1 MMRNKITKN
10 TTFYRLACSHRA
22 SQVRF
27 GTLVFGALMVSGM
40 VAPYF
45 SGYVA
50 RADKYDDQINAIK
63 LQIADYD
70 SRRSDLHAQAD
81 SLQNKIT
88 DLQLQQQQIQAQIN
102 LTTTERDSLQKKIE
116 ETEVKIKNQATAL
129 SESLKNQYLNGEMS
143 ALDILMNSHSI
154 SDYVDRQTQQ
164 QVVSDNIKKS
174 VDSIRTM
181 KSTLEK
187 SKRRAEALLA
197 SQKDQNA
204 ALDATRSAQ
213 QTLLNQTKGQESAY
227 QELTKQSN
235 DRIAQLKQQQAA
247 EIAARMRA
255 KGGNRLKTAAGTAC
269 GGGYPDSWCHA
280 PKDSLVDSYGMY
292 SRECVSYAAF
302 KVASTYGWPSY
313 WTRGGNDAKNWLGRA
328 KGYGIPTGSTP
339 KPGAV
344 AVMRNGTYG
353 HVAWVESVNSDGT
366 FNYSDYNSDN
376 RGNYAMHYNASPG
389 LFDGYIYFAQM
400 P

>member
-1 MMRNKITKN
+1 MMRKITKN
-10 TTFYRLACSHRA
+10 LNSQPAHRRYGTA
-22 SQVRF
+22 KVRF

-45 SGYVA
+45 SGHVA
-50 RADKYDDQINAIK
+50 RADKYDEQINAIK

-70 SRRSDLHAQAD
+70 NRRNDLRAQAD
-81 SLQNKIT
+81 NLQNKIA

-102 LTTTERDSLQKKIE
+102 LTTAERNSLQQKIVE
-116 ETEVKIKNQATAL
+116 LEAKIKRQATAL
-129 SESLKNQYLNGEMS
+129 SESLKTQYLNGEMS

-164 QVVSDNIKKS
+164 KVVSDNIKKS
-174 VDSIRTM
+174 VDSIKSM
-181 KSTLEK
+181 KIDLEK
-187 SKRRAEALLA
+187 KKKRTEVLLA
-197 SQKDQNA
+197 SQQDQKA
-204 ALDATRSAQ
+204 ALGASRQEQ
-213 QTLLNQTKGQESAY
+213 QTLLDQTKGQDAAY
-227 QELTKQSN
+227 QALTKQSN

-269 GGGYPDSWCHA
+269 GGGYPDRWCHA
-280 PKDSLVDSYGMY
+280 PKDSMVDSYGMY

-328 KGYGIPTGSTP
+328 RGYGIPTGSTP

>member
-1 MMRNKITKN
+1 MMRKITKSLN
-10 TTFYRLACSHRA
+10 SQPAHRRYGTA
-22 SQVRF
+22 KVRF

-45 SGYVA
+45 SGHVA
-50 RADKYDDQINAIK
+50 RADKYDEQINAIK

-70 SRRSDLHAQAD
+70 NRRNDLRAQAD
-81 SLQNKIT
+81 NLQNKIA

-102 LTTTERDSLQKKIE
+102 LTTAERNSLQQKIAE
-116 ETEVKIKNQATAL
+116 LEAKIKRQATAL
-129 SESLKNQYLNGEMS
+129 SESLKTQYLNGEMS

-164 QVVSDNIKKS
+164 KVVSDNIKKS
-174 VDSIRTM
+174 VDSIKSM
-181 KSTLEK
+181 KIDLEK
-187 SKRRAEALLA
+187 KKKRTEVLLA
-197 SQKDQNA
+197 SQQDQKA
-204 ALDATRSAQ
+204 ALGASRQEQ
-213 QTLLNQTKGQESAY
+213 QTLLDQTKGQDAAY
-227 QELTKQSN
+227 QALTKQSN

-269 GGGYPDSWCHA
+269 GGGYPDRWCHA
-280 PKDSLVDSYGMY
+280 PKDSMVDSYGMY

-328 KGYGIPTGSTP
+328 RGYGIPTGSTP

>member
-1 MMRNKITKN
+1 MMRKITKN
-10 TTFYRLACSHRA
+10 LNSQPAHRRYGTA
-22 SQVRF
+22 KVRF

-45 SGYVA
+45 SGHVA
-50 RADKYDDQINAIK
+50 RADKYDEQINAIK

-70 SRRSDLHAQAD
+70 NRRNDLRAQAD
-81 SLQNKIT
+81 NLQNKIA

-102 LTTTERDSLQKKIE
+102 LTTAERNSLQQKIAE
-116 ETEVKIKNQATAL
+116 LEAKIKRQATAL
-129 SESLKNQYLNGEMS
+129 GESLKTQYLNGEMS

-164 QVVSDNIKKS
+164 KVVSDNIKKS
-174 VDSIRTM
+174 VDNIKSM
-181 KSTLEK
+181 KIDLEK
-187 SKRRAEALLA
+187 KKKRTEVLLA
-197 SQKDQNA
+197 SQQDQKA
-204 ALDATRSAQ
+204 ALGASRQEQ
-213 QTLLNQTKGQESAY
+213 QTLLDQTKGQDAAY
-227 QELTKQSN
+227 QALTKQSN

-269 GGGYPDSWCHA
+269 GGGYPDRWCHA
-280 PKDSLVDSYGMY
+280 PKDSMVDSYGMY

-328 KGYGIPTGSTP
+328 RGYGIPTGSTP

>member
-1 MMRNKITKN
+1 MMRKITKN
-10 TTFYRLACSHRA
+10 LNSQPAHRRYGTA
-22 SQVRF
+22 KVRF

-45 SGYVA
+45 SGHVA
-50 RADKYDDQINAIK
+50 RADKYDEQINAIK

-70 SRRSDLHAQAD
+70 NRRNDLRAQAD
-81 SLQNKIT
+81 NLQNKIA

-102 LTTTERDSLQKKIE
+102 LTTAERNSLQQKIAE
-116 ETEVKIKNQATAL
+116 LEAKIKRQATAL
-129 SESLKNQYLNGEMS
+129 SESLKTQYLNGEMS

-164 QVVSDNIKKS
+164 KVVSDNIKKS
-174 VDSIRTM
+174 VDSIKSM
-181 KSTLEK
+181 KIDLEK
-187 SKRRAEALLA
+187 KKKRTEVLLA
-197 SQKDQNA
+197 SQQDQKA
-204 ALDATRSAQ
+204 ALGASRQEQ
-213 QTLLNQTKGQESAY
+213 QTLLDQTKGQDAAY
-227 QELTKQSN
+227 QALTRQSN

-269 GGGYPDSWCHA
+269 GGGYPDRWCHA
-280 PKDSLVDSYGMY
+280 PKDSMVDSYGMY

-328 KGYGIPTGSTP
+328 RGYGIPTGSTP

>member
-1 MMRNKITKN
+1 MMRKITKSLN
-10 TTFYRLACSHRA
+10 SQPAHRRYGTA
-22 SQVRF
+22 KVRF

-40 VAPYF
+40 VVPYF
-45 SGYVA
+45 SGHVA
-50 RADKYDDQINAIK
+50 RADKYDEQINAIK

-70 SRRSDLHAQAD
+70 NRRNDLRAQAD
-81 SLQNKIT
+81 NLQNKIA

-102 LTTTERDSLQKKIE
+102 LTTAERNSLQQKIAE
-116 ETEVKIKNQATAL
+116 LEAKIKRQATAL
-129 SESLKNQYLNGEMS
+129 SESLKTQYLNGEMS

-164 QVVSDNIKKS
+164 KVVSDNIKKS
-174 VDSIRTM
+174 VDSIKSM
-181 KSTLEK
+181 KIDLEK
-187 SKRRAEALLA
+187 KKKRTEVLLA
-197 SQKDQNA
+197 SQQDQKA
-204 ALDATRSAQ
+204 ALGASRQEQ
-213 QTLLNQTKGQESAY
+213 QTLLDQTKGQDAAY
-227 QELTKQSN
+227 QALTKQSN

-269 GGGYPDSWCHA
+269 GGGYPDRWCHA
-280 PKDSLVDSYGMY
+280 PKDSMVDSYGMY

-328 KGYGIPTGSTP
+328 RGYGIPTGSTP

>member
-1 MMRNKITKN
+1 MMRKITKSLN
-10 TTFYRLACSHRA
+10 SQPAHRRYGTA
-22 SQVRF
+22 KVRF

-40 VAPYF
+40 VVPYF
-45 SGYVA
+45 SGHVA
-50 RADKYDDQINAIK
+50 RADKYDEQINAIK

-70 SRRSDLHAQAD
+70 NRRNDLRAQAD
-81 SLQNKIT
+81 NLQNKIA

-102 LTTTERDSLQKKIE
+102 LTTAERNSLQQKIAE
-116 ETEVKIKNQATAL
+116 LEAKIKRQATAL
-129 SESLKNQYLNGEMS
+129 SESLKTQYLNGEMS

-164 QVVSDNIKKS
+164 KVVSDNIKKS
-174 VDSIRTM
+174 VDSIKSM
-181 KSTLEK
+181 KIDLEK
-187 SKRRAEALLA
+187 KKKRTEVLLA
-197 SQKDQNA
+197 SQQDQKT
-204 ALDATRSAQ
+204 ALGASRQEQ
-213 QTLLNQTKGQESAY
+213 QTLLDQTKGQDAAY
-227 QELTKQSN
+227 QALTKQSN

-269 GGGYPDSWCHA
+269 GGGYPDRWCHA
-280 PKDSLVDSYGMY
+280 PKDSMVDSYGMY

-328 KGYGIPTGSTP
+328 RGYGIPTGSTP

>member
-1 MMRNKITKN
+1 MMRKITKN
-10 TTFYRLACSHRA
+10 LNSQPAHRRYGTA
-22 SQVRF
+22 KVRF

-45 SGYVA
+45 SGHVA
-50 RADKYDDQINAIK
+50 RADKYDEQINAIK

-70 SRRSDLHAQAD
+70 NRRNDLRAQAD
-81 SLQNKIT
+81 NLQNKIA
-88 DLQLQQQQIQAQIN
+88 DLQLQQQQIQAQIS
-102 LTTTERDSLQKKIE
+102 LTTAERNSLQQKIAE
-116 ETEVKIKNQATAL
+116 LEAKIKRQATAL
-129 SESLKNQYLNGEMS
+129 SESLKTQYLNGEMS

-164 QVVSDNIKKS
+164 KVVSDNIKKS
-174 VDSIRTM
+174 VDNIKSM
-181 KSTLEK
+181 KIDLEK
-187 SKRRAEALLA
+187 KKKRTEVLLA
-197 SQKDQNA
+197 SQQDQKA
-204 ALDATRSAQ
+204 ALGASRQEQ
-213 QTLLNQTKGQESAY
+213 QTLLDQTKGQDAAY
-227 QELTKQSN
+227 QALTKQSN

-269 GGGYPDSWCHA
+269 GGGYPDRWCHA
-280 PKDSLVDSYGMY
+280 PKDSMVDSYGMY

-328 KGYGIPTGSTP
+328 RGYGIPTGSTP

-376 RGNYAMHYNASPG
+376 RGNYAMHYNANPG

>member
-1 MMRNKITKN
+1 MMRKITKN
-10 TTFYRLACSHRA
+10 LNSQPAHRRYGTA
-22 SQVRF
+22 KVRF

-45 SGYVA
+45 SGHVA
-50 RADKYDDQINAIK
+50 RADKYDEQINAIK

-70 SRRSDLHAQAD
+70 NRRNDLRAQAD
-81 SLQNKIT
+81 NLQNKIA
-88 DLQLQQQQIQAQIN
+88 DLQLQQQQIQAQIS
-102 LTTTERDSLQKKIE
+102 LTTAERNSLQQKIAE
-116 ETEVKIKNQATAL
+116 LEAKIKRQATAL
-129 SESLKNQYLNGEMS
+129 SESLKTQYLNGEMS

-164 QVVSDNIKKS
+164 KVVSDNIKKS
-174 VDSIRTM
+174 VDNIKSM
-181 KSTLEK
+181 KIDLEK
-187 SKRRAEALLA
+187 KKKRTEVLLA
-197 SQKDQNA
+197 SQQDQKA
-204 ALDATRSAQ
+204 ALGASRQEQ
-213 QTLLNQTKGQESAY
+213 QTLLDQTKGQDAAY
-227 QELTKQSN
+227 QALTKQSN

-269 GGGYPDSWCHA
+269 GGGYPDRWCHA
-280 PKDSLVDSYGMY
+280 PKDSMVDSYGMY

-328 KGYGIPTGSTP
+328 RGYGIPTGSTP

>member
-1 MMRNKITKN
+1 MMRKITKN
-10 TTFYRLACSHRA
+10 LNSQPAHRRYGTA
-22 SQVRF
+22 KVSF

-45 SGYVA
+45 SGHVA
-50 RADKYDDQINAIK
+50 RADKYDEQINAIK

-70 SRRSDLHAQAD
+70 NRRNDLRAQAD
-81 SLQNKIT
+81 NLQNKIA

-102 LTTTERDSLQKKIE
+102 LTTAERNSLQQKIAE
-116 ETEVKIKNQATAL
+116 LEAKIKRQATAL
-129 SESLKNQYLNGEMS
+129 SESLKTQYLNGEMS

-164 QVVSDNIKKS
+164 KVVSDNIKKS
-174 VDSIRTM
+174 VDSIKSM
-181 KSTLEK
+181 KIDLEK
-187 SKRRAEALLA
+187 KKKRTEVLLA
-197 SQKDQNA
+197 SQQDQKA
-204 ALDATRSAQ
+204 ALGASRQEQ
-213 QTLLNQTKGQESAY
+213 QTLLDQTKGQDAAY
-227 QELTKQSN
+227 QALTKQSN

-269 GGGYPDSWCHA
+269 GGGYPDRWCHA
-280 PKDSLVDSYGMY
+280 PKDSMVDSYGMY

-328 KGYGIPTGSTP
+328 RGYGIPTGSTP

-376 RGNYAMHYNASPG
+376 RGNYAMHYNANPG

>member
-1 MMRNKITKN
+1 MMRKVTKN
-10 TTFYRLACSHRA
+10 LNSQPAYRRYGTAK
-22 SQVRF
+22 VRF
-27 GTLVFGALMVSGM
+27 GTLVFGVLMVSGM

-45 SGYVA
+45 SGHVA

-70 SRRSDLHAQAD
+70 NRRNDLRAQAD
-81 SLQNKIT
+81 NLQNKIA
-88 DLQLQQQQIQAQIN
+88 DLQLQQQQIQAQID
-102 LTTTERDSLQKKIE
+102 LTTAERNSLQQKIAE
-116 ETEVKIKNQATAL
+116 LEAKIKRQATAL
-129 SESLKNQYLNGEMS
+129 SESLKTQYLNGEMS

-164 QVVSDNIKKS
+164 KVVSDNIKKS
-174 VDSIRTM
+174 VDSIKSM
-181 KSTLEK
+181 KIDLEK
-187 SKRRAEALLA
+187 KKKRTEVLLA
-197 SQKDQNA
+197 SQQDQKT
-204 ALDATRSAQ
+204 ALGASRQEQ
-213 QTLLNQTKGQESAY
+213 QTLLDQTKGQDAAY
-227 QELTKQSN
+227 QALTKQSN

-269 GGGYPDSWCHA
+269 GGGYPDRWCHA
-280 PKDSLVDSYGMY
+280 PKDSMVDSYGMY

-313 WTRGGNDAKNWLGRA
+313 WTRGGNDAKNWLSRA
-328 KGYGIPTGSTP
+328 RGYGIPTGSTP

-376 RGNYAMHYNASPG
+376 RGNYAMHYNANPG

>member
-1 MMRNKITKN
+1 MMRKITKSLN
-10 TTFYRLACSHRA
+10 SQPAHRRYGTA
-22 SQVRF
+22 KVRF

-45 SGYVA
+45 SGHVA
-50 RADKYDDQINAIK
+50 RADKYDEQINAIK

-70 SRRSDLHAQAD
+70 NRRNDLRAQAD
-81 SLQNKIT
+81 NLQNKIA

-102 LTTTERDSLQKKIE
+102 LTTAERNSLQQKIAE
-116 ETEVKIKNQATAL
+116 LEAKIKRQATAL
-129 SESLKNQYLNGEMS
+129 SESLKTQYLNGEMS

-164 QVVSDNIKKS
+164 KVVSDNIKKS
-174 VDSIRTM
+174 VDSIKSM
-181 KSTLEK
+181 KIDLEK
-187 SKRRAEALLA
+187 KKKRTEVLLA
-197 SQKDQNA
+197 SQQDQKA
-204 ALDATRSAQ
+204 ALGASRQEQ
-213 QTLLNQTKGQESAY
+213 QTLLDQTKGQDAAY
-227 QELTKQSN
+227 QALTRQSN

-269 GGGYPDSWCHA
+269 GGGYPDRWCHA
-280 PKDSLVDSYGMY
+280 PKDSMVDSYGMY

-328 KGYGIPTGSTP
+328 RGYGIPTGSTP

>member
-1 MMRNKITKN
+1 MMRKITKN
-10 TTFYRLACSHRA
+10 LNSQPAHRRYGTA
-22 SQVRF
+22 KVRF

-45 SGYVA
+45 SGHVA
-50 RADKYDDQINAIK
+50 RADKYDEQINAIK

-70 SRRSDLHAQAD
+70 NRRNDLRAQAD
-81 SLQNKIT
+81 NLQNKIA

-102 LTTTERDSLQKKIE
+102 LTTAERNSLQQKIAE
-116 ETEVKIKNQATAL
+116 LEAKIKRQATAL
-129 SESLKNQYLNGEMS
+129 SESLKTQYLNGEMS

-164 QVVSDNIKKS
+164 KVVSDNIKKS
-174 VDSIRTM
+174 VDSIKSM
-181 KSTLEK
+181 KIDLEK
-187 SKRRAEALLA
+187 KKKRTEVLLA
-197 SQKDQNA
+197 SQQDQKA
-204 ALDATRSAQ
+204 ALGASRQEQ
-213 QTLLNQTKGQESAY
+213 QTLLDQTKGQDAAY
-227 QELTKQSN
+227 QALTKQSN

-269 GGGYPDSWCHA
+269 GGGYPDRWCHA
-280 PKDSLVDSYGMY
+280 PKDSMVDSYGMY

-328 KGYGIPTGSTP
+328 RGYGIPTGSTP

-376 RGNYAMHYNASPG
+376 RGNYAMHYNANPG
-389 LFDGYIYFAQM
+389 LFDGYIYFSQM

>member
-1 MMRNKITKN
+1 MMRKITKN
-10 TTFYRLACSHRA
+10 LNSQPAHRRYGTA
-22 SQVRF
+22 KVSF

-45 SGYVA
+45 SGHVA
-50 RADKYDDQINAIK
+50 RADKYDEQINAIK

-70 SRRSDLHAQAD
+70 NRRNDLRAQAD
-81 SLQNKIT
+81 NLQNKIA

-102 LTTTERDSLQKKIE
+102 LTTAERNSLQQKIAE
-116 ETEVKIKNQATAL
+116 LEAKIKRQATAL
-129 SESLKNQYLNGEMS
+129 SESLKTQYLNGEMS

-164 QVVSDNIKKS
+164 KVVSDNIKKS
-174 VDSIRTM
+174 VDNIKSM
-181 KSTLEK
+181 KIDLEK
-187 SKRRAEALLA
+187 KKKRTEVLLA
-197 SQKDQNA
+197 SQQDQKA
-204 ALDATRSAQ
+204 ALGASRQEQ
-213 QTLLNQTKGQESAY
+213 QTLLDQTKGQDAAY
-227 QELTKQSN
+227 QALTKQSN

-269 GGGYPDSWCHA
+269 GGGYPDRWCHA
-280 PKDSLVDSYGMY
+280 PKDSMVDSYGMY

-328 KGYGIPTGSTP
+328 RGYGIPTGSTP

>member
-1 MMRNKITKN
+1 MMRKITKN
-10 TTFYRLACSHRA
+10 LNSQPAHRRYGTA
-22 SQVRF
+22 KVRF
-27 GTLVFGALMVSGM
+27 GTLVLGALMVSGM

-45 SGYVA
+45 SGHVA
-50 RADKYDDQINAIK
+50 RADKYDEQINAIK

-70 SRRSDLHAQAD
+70 NRRNDLRAQAD
-81 SLQNKIT
+81 NLQNKIA

-102 LTTTERDSLQKKIE
+102 LTTAERNSLQQKIAE
-116 ETEVKIKNQATAL
+116 LEAKIKRQATAL
-129 SESLKNQYLNGEMS
+129 SESLKTQYLNGEMS

-164 QVVSDNIKKS
+164 KVVSDNIKKS
-174 VDSIRTM
+174 VDSIKSM
-181 KSTLEK
+181 KIDLEK
-187 SKRRAEALLA
+187 KKKRTEVLLA
-197 SQKDQNA
+197 SQQDQKA
-204 ALDATRSAQ
+204 ALGASRQEQ
-213 QTLLNQTKGQESAY
+213 QTLLDQTKGQDAAY
-227 QELTKQSN
+227 QALTKQSN

-269 GGGYPDSWCHA
+269 GGGYPDRWCHA
-280 PKDSLVDSYGMY
+280 PKDSMVDSYGMY

-328 KGYGIPTGSTP
+328 RGYGIPTGSTP

>member
-1 MMRNKITKN
+1 MMRKITKN
-10 TTFYRLACSHRA
+10 LNSQPAHRRYGTA
-22 SQVRF
+22 KVRF
-27 GTLVFGALMVSGM
+27 GTLVLGALMVSGM

-45 SGYVA
+45 SGHVA
-50 RADKYDDQINAIK
+50 RADKYDEQINAIK

-70 SRRSDLHAQAD
+70 NRRNDLRAQAD
-81 SLQNKIT
+81 NLQNKIA

-102 LTTTERDSLQKKIE
+102 LTTAERNSLQQKIAE
-116 ETEVKIKNQATAL
+116 LGAKIKRQATAL
-129 SESLKNQYLNGEMS
+129 SESLKTQYLNGEMS

-164 QVVSDNIKKS
+164 KVVSDNIKKS
-174 VDSIRTM
+174 VDSIKSM
-181 KSTLEK
+181 KIDLEK
-187 SKRRAEALLA
+187 KKKRTEVLLA
-197 SQKDQNA
+197 SQQDQKA
-204 ALDATRSAQ
+204 ALGASRQEQ
-213 QTLLNQTKGQESAY
+213 QTLLDQTKGQDAAY
-227 QELTKQSN
+227 QALTKQSN

-269 GGGYPDSWCHA
+269 GGGYPDRWCHA
-280 PKDSLVDSYGMY
+280 PKDSMVDSYGMY

-328 KGYGIPTGSTP
+328 RGYGIPTGSTP

-389 LFDGYIYFAQM
+389 LFDGYIYFSQM

>member
-1 MMRNKITKN
+1 MMRKITKN
-10 TTFYRLACSHRA
+10 LNSQPAHRRYGTA
-22 SQVRF
+22 KVRF
-27 GTLVFGALMVSGM
+27 GTLVFGVLMVSGM

-45 SGYVA
+45 SGHVA
-50 RADKYDDQINAIK
+50 RADKYDEQINAIK

-70 SRRSDLHAQAD
+70 NRRNDLRAQAD
-81 SLQNKIT
+81 NLQNKIA
-88 DLQLQQQQIQAQIN
+88 DLQLQQQQIQAQIS
-102 LTTTERDSLQKKIE
+102 LTTAERNSLQQKIAE
-116 ETEVKIKNQATAL
+116 LEAKIKRQATAL
-129 SESLKNQYLNGEMS
+129 SESLKTQYLNGEMS

-164 QVVSDNIKKS
+164 KVVSDNIKKS
-174 VDSIRTM
+174 VDNIKSM
-181 KSTLEK
+181 KIDLEK
-187 SKRRAEALLA
+187 KKKRTEVLLA
-197 SQKDQNA
+197 SQQDQKA
-204 ALDATRSAQ
+204 ALGASRQEQ
-213 QTLLNQTKGQESAY
+213 QTLLDQTKGQDAAY
-227 QELTKQSN
+227 QALTKQSN

-269 GGGYPDSWCHA
+269 GGGYPDRWCHA
-280 PKDSLVDSYGMY
+280 PKDSMVDSYGMY

-328 KGYGIPTGSTP
+328 RGYGIPTGSTP

>member
-1 MMRNKITKN
+1 MMRKITKN
-10 TTFYRLACSHRA
+10 LNSQPAHRRYGTA
-22 SQVRF
+22 KVSF

-45 SGYVA
+45 SGHVA
-50 RADKYDDQINAIK
+50 RADKYDEQINAIK

-70 SRRSDLHAQAD
+70 NRRNDLRAQAD
-81 SLQNKIT
+81 NLQNKIA

-102 LTTTERDSLQKKIE
+102 LTTAERNSLQQKIAE
-116 ETEVKIKNQATAL
+116 LEAKIKRQATAL
-129 SESLKNQYLNGEMS
+129 SESLKTQYLNGEMS

-164 QVVSDNIKKS
+164 KVVSDNIKKS
-174 VDSIRTM
+174 VDSIKSM
-181 KSTLEK
+181 KIDLEK
-187 SKRRAEALLA
+187 KKKRTEVLLA
-197 SQKDQNA
+197 SQQDQKA
-204 ALDATRSAQ
+204 ALGASRQEQ
-213 QTLLNQTKGQESAY
+213 QTLLDQTKGQDAAY
-227 QELTKQSN
+227 QALTRQSN

-269 GGGYPDSWCHA
+269 GGGYPDRWCHA
-280 PKDSLVDSYGMY
+280 PKDSMVDSYGMY

-328 KGYGIPTGSTP
+328 RGYGIPTGSTP

>member
-1 MMRNKITKN
+1 MMRKITKSLN
-10 TTFYRLACSHRA
+10 SQPAHRRYGTA
-22 SQVRF
+22 KVRF

-45 SGYVA
+45 SGHVA
-50 RADKYDDQINAIK
+50 RADKYDEQINAIK

-70 SRRSDLHAQAD
+70 NRRNDLRAQAD
-81 SLQNKIT
+81 NLQNKIA

-102 LTTTERDSLQKKIE
+102 LTTAERNSLQQKIAE
-116 ETEVKIKNQATAL
+116 LEAKIKRQATAL
-129 SESLKNQYLNGEMS
+129 SESLKTQYLNGEMS

-164 QVVSDNIKKS
+164 KVVSDNIKKS
-174 VDSIRTM
+174 VDNIKSM
-181 KSTLEK
+181 KIDLEK
-187 SKRRAEALLA
+187 KKKRTEVLLA
-197 SQKDQNA
+197 SQQDQKA
-204 ALDATRSAQ
+204 ALGASRQEQ
-213 QTLLNQTKGQESAY
+213 QTLLDQTKGQDAAY
-227 QELTKQSN
+227 QALTKQSN

-269 GGGYPDSWCHA
+269 GGGYPDRWCHA
-280 PKDSLVDSYGMY
+280 PKDSMVDSYGMY

-328 KGYGIPTGSTP
+328 RGYGIPTGSTP

>member
-1 MMRNKITKN
+1 MMRKITKN
-10 TTFYRLACSHRA
+10 LNSQPAHRRYGTA
-22 SQVRF
+22 KVRF

-45 SGYVA
+45 SGHVA
-50 RADKYDDQINAIK
+50 RADKYDEQINAIK

-70 SRRSDLHAQAD
+70 NRRNDLRAQAD
-81 SLQNKIT
+81 NLQNKIA

-102 LTTTERDSLQKKIE
+102 LTTAERNSLQQKIAE
-116 ETEVKIKNQATAL
+116 LEAKIKRQATAL
-129 SESLKNQYLNGEMS
+129 SESLKTQYLNGEMS

-164 QVVSDNIKKS
+164 KVVSDNIKKS
-174 VDSIRTM
+174 VDSIKSM
-181 KSTLEK
+181 KIDLEK
-187 SKRRAEALLA
+187 KKKRTEVLLA
-197 SQKDQNA
+197 SQQDQKA
-204 ALDATRSAQ
+204 ALGASRQEQ
-213 QTLLNQTKGQESAY
+213 QILLDQTKGQDAAY
-227 QELTKQSN
+227 QALTKQSN

-269 GGGYPDSWCHA
+269 GGGYPDRWCHA
-280 PKDSLVDSYGMY
+280 PKDSMVDSYGMY

-328 KGYGIPTGSTP
+328 RGYGIPTGSTP

>member
-1 MMRNKITKN
+1 MMRKITKN
-10 TTFYRLACSHRA
+10 LNSQPAHRRYGTA
-22 SQVRF
+22 KVRF

-45 SGYVA
+45 SGHVA
-50 RADKYDDQINAIK
+50 RADKYDEQINAIK

-70 SRRSDLHAQAD
+70 NRRNDLRAQAD
-81 SLQNKIT
+81 NLQNKIA

-102 LTTTERDSLQKKIE
+102 LTTAERNSLQQKIAE
-116 ETEVKIKNQATAL
+116 LEAKIKRQATAL
-129 SESLKNQYLNGEMS
+129 SESLKTQYLNGEMS

-164 QVVSDNIKKS
+164 KVVSDNIKKS
-174 VDSIRTM
+174 VDNIKSM
-181 KSTLEK
+181 KIDLEK
-187 SKRRAEALLA
+187 KKKRTEVLLA
-197 SQKDQNA
+197 SQQDQKT
-204 ALDATRSAQ
+204 ALGASRQEQ
-213 QTLLNQTKGQESAY
+213 QTLLDQTKGQDAAY
-227 QELTKQSN
+227 QALTKQSN

-269 GGGYPDSWCHA
+269 GGGYPDRWCHA
-280 PKDSLVDSYGMY
+280 PKDSMVDSYGMY

-328 KGYGIPTGSTP
+328 RGYGIPTGSTP

>member
-1 MMRNKITKN
+1 MMRKITKN
-10 TTFYRLACSHRA
+10 LNSQPAHRRYGTA
-22 SQVRF
+22 KVRF

-45 SGYVA
+45 SGHVA
-50 RADKYDDQINAIK
+50 RADKYDEQINAIK

-70 SRRSDLHAQAD
+70 NRRNDLRAQAD
-81 SLQNKIT
+81 NLQNKIA

-102 LTTTERDSLQKKIE
+102 LTTAERNSLQQKIAE
-116 ETEVKIKNQATAL
+116 LEAKIKRQATAL
-129 SESLKNQYLNGEMS
+129 SESLKTQYLNGEMS

-164 QVVSDNIKKS
+164 KVVSDNIKKS
-174 VDSIRTM
+174 VDNIKSM
-181 KSTLEK
+181 KIDLEK
-187 SKRRAEALLA
+187 KKKRTEVLLA
-197 SQKDQNA
+197 SQQDQKA
-204 ALDATRSAQ
+204 ALGASRQEQ
-213 QTLLNQTKGQESAY
+213 QTLLDQTKGQDAAY
-227 QELTKQSN
+227 QALTKQSN

-269 GGGYPDSWCHA
+269 GGGYPDRWCHA
-280 PKDSLVDSYGMY
+280 PKDSMVDSYGMY

-328 KGYGIPTGSTP
+328 RGYGIPTGSTP

>member
-1 MMRNKITKN
+1 MMRKITKN
-10 TTFYRLACSHRA
+10 LNSQPAHRRYGTA
-22 SQVRF
+22 KVRF

-45 SGYVA
+45 SGHVA
-50 RADKYDDQINAIK
+50 RADKYDEQINAIK

-70 SRRSDLHAQAD
+70 NRRNDLRAQAD
-81 SLQNKIT
+81 NLQNKIA
-88 DLQLQQQQIQAQIN
+88 DLQLQQQQIQAQIS
-102 LTTTERDSLQKKIE
+102 LTTAERNSLQQKIAE
-116 ETEVKIKNQATAL
+116 LEAKIKRQATAL
-129 SESLKNQYLNGEMS
+129 SESLKTQYLNGEMS

-164 QVVSDNIKKS
+164 KVVSDNIKKS
-174 VDSIRTM
+174 VDSIKSM
-181 KSTLEK
+181 KIDLEK
-187 SKRRAEALLA
+187 KKKRTEVLLA
-197 SQKDQNA
+197 SQQDQKA
-204 ALDATRSAQ
+204 ALGASRQEQ
-213 QTLLNQTKGQESAY
+213 QTLLDQTKGQDAAY
-227 QELTKQSN
+227 QALTKQSN

-269 GGGYPDSWCHA
+269 GGGYPDRWCHA
-280 PKDSLVDSYGMY
+280 PKDSMVDSYGMY

-328 KGYGIPTGSTP
+328 RGYGIPTGSTP

>member
-1 MMRNKITKN
+1 MMRKITKN
-10 TTFYRLACSHRA
+10 LNSQPAHRRYGTA
-22 SQVRF
+22 KVRF

-45 SGYVA
+45 SGHVA
-50 RADKYDDQINAIK
+50 RADKYDEQINAIK

-70 SRRSDLHAQAD
+70 NRRNDLRAQAD
-81 SLQNKIT
+81 NLQNKIA

-102 LTTTERDSLQKKIE
+102 LTTAERNSLQQKIAE
-116 ETEVKIKNQATAL
+116 LEAKIKRQATAL
-129 SESLKNQYLNGEMS
+129 SESLKTQYLNGEMS

-164 QVVSDNIKKS
+164 KVVSDNIKKS
-174 VDSIRTM
+174 VDNIKSM
-181 KSTLEK
+181 KIDLEK
-187 SKRRAEALLA
+187 KKKRTEVLLA
-197 SQKDQNA
+197 SQQDQKA
-204 ALDATRSAQ
+204 ALGASRQEQ
-213 QTLLNQTKGQESAY
+213 QTLLDQTKGQDAAY
-227 QELTKQSN
+227 QALTKQSN

-269 GGGYPDSWCHA
+269 GGGYPDRWCHA
-280 PKDSLVDSYGMY
+280 PKDSMVDSYGMY

-313 WTRGGNDAKNWLGRA
+313 WTRGGNDANNWLGRA
-328 KGYGIPTGSTP
+328 RGYGIPTGSTP

-376 RGNYAMHYNASPG
+376 RGNYAMHYNANPG

>member
-1 MMRNKITKN
+1 MMRKITKN
-10 TTFYRLACSHRA
+10 LNSQPAHRRYGTA
-22 SQVRF
+22 KVRF

-45 SGYVA
+45 SGHVA
-50 RADKYDDQINAIK
+50 RADKYDEQINAIK

-70 SRRSDLHAQAD
+70 NRRNDLRAQAD
-81 SLQNKIT
+81 NLQNKIA

-102 LTTTERDSLQKKIE
+102 LTTAERNSLQQKIAE
-116 ETEVKIKNQATAL
+116 LEAKIKRQATAL
-129 SESLKNQYLNGEMS
+129 SESLKTQYLNGEMS

-164 QVVSDNIKKS
+164 KVVSDNIKKS
-174 VDSIRTM
+174 VDSIKSM
-181 KSTLEK
+181 KIDLEK
-187 SKRRAEALLA
+187 KKKRTEVLLA
-197 SQKDQNA
+197 SQQDQKA
-204 ALDATRSAQ
+204 ALGASRQEQ
-213 QTLLNQTKGQESAY
+213 QTLLDQTKGQDAAY
-227 QELTKQSN
+227 QALTKQSN

-269 GGGYPDSWCHA
+269 GGGYPDRWCHA
-280 PKDSLVDSYGMY
+280 PKDSMVDSYGMY

-328 KGYGIPTGSTP
+328 RGYGIPTGSTP

-376 RGNYAMHYNASPG
+376 RGNYAMHYNANPG

>member
-1 MMRNKITKN
+1 MMRKITKSLN
-10 TTFYRLACSHRA
+10 SQPAHRRYGTA
-22 SQVRF
+22 KVRF

-45 SGYVA
+45 SGHVA
-50 RADKYDDQINAIK
+50 RADKYDEQINAIK

-70 SRRSDLHAQAD
+70 NRRNGLRAQAD
-81 SLQNKIT
+81 NLQNKIA

-102 LTTTERDSLQKKIE
+102 LTTAERNSLQQKIAE
-116 ETEVKIKNQATAL
+116 LEAKIKRQATAL
-129 SESLKNQYLNGEMS
+129 SESLKTQYLNGEMS

-164 QVVSDNIKKS
+164 KVVSDNIKKS
-174 VDSIRTM
+174 VDSIKSM
-181 KSTLEK
+181 KIDLEK
-187 SKRRAEALLA
+187 KKKRTEVLLA
-197 SQKDQNA
+197 SQQDQKA
-204 ALDATRSAQ
+204 ALGASRQEQ
-213 QTLLNQTKGQESAY
+213 QTLLDQTKGQDAAY
-227 QELTKQSN
+227 QALTKQSN

-269 GGGYPDSWCHA
+269 GGGYPDRWCHA
-280 PKDSLVDSYGMY
+280 PKDSMVDSYGMY

-328 KGYGIPTGSTP
+328 RGYGIPTGSTP

>member
-1 MMRNKITKN
+1 MMRKITKN
-10 TTFYRLACSHRA
+10 LNSQPAHRRYGTA
-22 SQVRF
+22 KVRF

-40 VAPYF
+40 VASYF
-45 SGYVA
+45 SGHVA
-50 RADKYDDQINAIK
+50 RADKYDEQINAIK

-70 SRRSDLHAQAD
+70 NRRNDLRAQAD
-81 SLQNKIT
+81 NLQNKIA

-102 LTTTERDSLQKKIE
+102 LTTAERNSLQQKIVE
-116 ETEVKIKNQATAL
+116 LEAKIKRQATAL
-129 SESLKNQYLNGEMS
+129 SESLKTQYLNGEMS

-164 QVVSDNIKKS
+164 KVVSDNIKKS
-174 VDSIRTM
+174 VDSIKSM
-181 KSTLEK
+181 KIDLEK
-187 SKRRAEALLA
+187 KKKRTEVLLA
-197 SQKDQNA
+197 SQQDQKA
-204 ALDATRSAQ
+204 ALGASRQEQ
-213 QTLLNQTKGQESAY
+213 QTLLDQTKGQDAAY
-227 QELTKQSN
+227 QALTKQSN

-269 GGGYPDSWCHA
+269 GGGYPDRWCHA
-280 PKDSLVDSYGMY
+280 PKDSMVDSYGMY

-328 KGYGIPTGSTP
+328 RGYGIPTGSTP

>member
-1 MMRNKITKN
+1 MMRKITKSLN
-10 TTFYRLACSHRA
+10 SQPAHRRYGTA
-22 SQVRF
+22 KVRF
-27 GTLVFGALMVSGM
+27 GALVFGALMVSGM

-45 SGYVA
+45 SGHVA
-50 RADKYDDQINAIK
+50 RADKYDEQINAIK

-70 SRRSDLHAQAD
+70 NRRNDLRAQAD
-81 SLQNKIT
+81 NLQNKIA

-102 LTTTERDSLQKKIE
+102 LTTAERNSLQQKIAE
-116 ETEVKIKNQATAL
+116 LEAKIKRQATAL
-129 SESLKNQYLNGEMS
+129 SESLKTQYLNGEMS

-164 QVVSDNIKKS
+164 KVVSDNIKKS
-174 VDSIRTM
+174 VDSIKSM
-181 KSTLEK
+181 KIDLEK
-187 SKRRAEALLA
+187 KKKRTEVLLA
-197 SQKDQNA
+197 SQQDQKA
-204 ALDATRSAQ
+204 ALGASRQEQ
-213 QTLLNQTKGQESAY
+213 QTLLDQTKGQDAAY
-227 QELTKQSN
+227 QALTRQSN

-269 GGGYPDSWCHA
+269 GGGYPDRWCHA
-280 PKDSLVDSYGMY
+280 PKDSMVDSYGMY

-328 KGYGIPTGSTP
+328 RGYGIPTGSTP

>member
-1 MMRNKITKN
+1 MMRKVTKN
-10 TTFYRLACSHRA
+10 LNSQPAHRHYGTA
-22 SQVRF
+22 KVRF
-27 GTLVFGALMVSGM
+27 GTLVFGTLMVSGM
-40 VAPYF
+40 VVPYF
-45 SGYVA
+45 SGHVA

-70 SRRSDLHAQAD
+70 NRRNDLRAQAD
-81 SLQNKIT
+81 NLQNKIA
-88 DLQLQQQQIQAQIN
+88 DLQLQQQQIQAQID
-102 LTTTERDSLQKKIE
+102 LTTAERNSLQQKIVE
-116 ETEVKIKNQATAL
+116 LEAKIKRQATAL
-129 SESLKNQYLNGEMS
+129 SESLKTQYLNGEMS

-164 QVVSDNIKKS
+164 KVVSDNIKKS
-174 VDSIRTM
+174 VDSIKSM
-181 KSTLEK
+181 KIDLEK
-187 SKRRAEALLA
+187 KKKRTEVLLA
-197 SQKDQNA
+197 SQQDQKA
-204 ALDATRSAQ
+204 ALGASRQEQ
-213 QTLLNQTKGQESAY
+213 QTLLDQTKGQDAAY
-227 QELTKQSN
+227 QALTKQSN

-269 GGGYPDSWCHA
+269 GGGYPDRWCHA
-280 PKDSLVDSYGMY
+280 PKDSMVDSYGMY

-328 KGYGIPTGSTP
+328 RGYGIPTGSTP